1 MKKSL
6 RMKVGYRLRSLRKP
20 VFQYDPVRFSADGKG
35 VNSVLIILPDQLEE
49 YRIARHYFKSIQDE
63 HPEIHFTFLALS
75 DEIAKSVEST
85 KNGFISITK
94 DDLDRWHLPNQSFI
108 QKVYSSSYDAVINLG
123 SQSNL
128 ITNWIMRFAKS
139 PIRIGYHTQKESQVY
154 NLLIER
160 KGRVSLEKTYIQ
172 IQKLLGL

>member
-20 VFQYDPVRFSADGKG
+20 VFQYDPVRFSVDGKG
-35 VNSVLIILPDQLEE
+35 VNSALIILPDQMEE
-49 YRIARHYFKSIQDE
+49 YRIARHYFKSIQEE

-75 DEIAKSVEST
+75 AEAAKSAEST
-85 KNGFISITK
+85 KNGLISITE
-94 DDLDRWHLPNQSFI
+94 DDLDRWHLPDQTFV
-108 QKVYSSSYDAVINLG
+108 QKVYSSPYDAVINLN
-123 SQSNL
+123 SRSNL
-128 ITNWIMRFAKS
+128 ITDWIMRFAKS
-139 PIRIGYHTQKESQVY
+139 PIRIGYYPQRESYMY